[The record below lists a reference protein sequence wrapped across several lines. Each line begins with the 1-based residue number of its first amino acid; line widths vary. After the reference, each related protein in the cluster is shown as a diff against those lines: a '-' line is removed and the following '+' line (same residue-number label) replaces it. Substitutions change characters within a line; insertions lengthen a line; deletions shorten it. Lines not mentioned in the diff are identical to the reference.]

1 MSITIDFSPADLQLL
16 QEQAAA
22 GNVSIEEFIRNSSMK
37 SARNAEYLAKIDQSI
52 RRLNEGKGT
61 KLTWE
66 QLEKLANGQDFR

>member
-22 GNVSIEEFIRNSSMK
+22 GNVSVEEFIRNSSMK
-37 SARNAEYLAKIDQSI
+37 SARNAEYLA
-52 RRLNEGKGT
+52 RLDRAFQNMKEGKGT

-66 QLEKLANGQDFR
+66 QLERLADGKDFR